1 MKVDFHQFFILNG
14 NIVYLTAKSIKPNLF
29 IFNIFM
35 IARVMKHFIIDAKG
49 KFLSLVVSL

>member
-14 NIVYLTAKSIKPNLF
+14 NIVELTAKSIKPNYSF
-29 IFNIFM
+29 SIFFM
-35 IARVMKHFIIDAKG
+35 IAKVMKHFIIDAKE